1 MKKSDKRRLI
11 GELVTATAVITPGP
25 TGRRARN
32 IVIMLAC
39 NVALVMTGYGII
51 MPIFAR
57 RLGTF
62 GSGVE
67 SLGLM
72 IAGFALAQLIL
83 APVAG
88 SLADRYGRRPLVL
101 IALAG
106 YAILNFTFI
115 FAAGTGLFICL
126 RTLQGAVTAGLLPAA
141 QSIVG
146 DIIPENK
153 RAQSLGIVMA
163 GFAFGHVFGP
173 VVGGL
178 LYDAWGFVAPFAVS
192 AGAAALAFI
201 LSGIMIPETRSS
213 AARRIVREQ
222 ARPHGEKA
230 SFLSTLPG
238 PILIFSTLLCIQ
250 FVLVFSFVFTEPILV
265 FYAYDKLSFTT
276 SQFGLLVG
284 VYGLTMVLG
293 QSLLGNLS
301 DIWGRKPI
309 IMVGLIIMSVFFT
322 ELMYL
327 THFSHLFLAAAS
339 GGLGNAL
346 VVSSQAAF
354 TMDIADERH
363 RSQIMGIQASFGAA
377 GGVAGP
383 LLAGPLSKQIAAPTI
398 FMIPA
403 IVCTVAAL
411 LALSIFKDKRH
422 ILMDQENAYTYLVSE
437 RSQVAAASLR
447 TLVISARMTRKS
459 GSR

>member
-1 MKKSDKRRLI
+1 MRKSDKRRLI

-32 IVIMLAC
+32 IVTILAC

-57 RLGTF
+57 RLGAF

-72 IAGFALAQLIL
+72 IAGFALAQLVL

-88 SLADRYGRRPLVL
+88 SLADRYGRRPIVL
-101 IALAG
+101 FALGG
-106 YAILNFTFI
+106 YAILNFSFI
-115 FAAGTGLFICL
+115 FAAGAGLFISL
-126 RTLQGAVTAGLLPAA
+126 RTLQGAVTAGLLPAS

-192 AGAAALAFI
+192 AGTATLAFI
-201 LSGIMIPETRSS
+201 LSGIMIPETRSVP
-213 AARRIVREQ
+213 ARRSVPEQ
-222 ARPHGEKA
+222 AGQHGEKA

-238 PILIFSTLLCIQ
+238 PRLIFLALLLIQ
-250 FVLVFSFVFTEPILV
+250 FVLVFAFSFAEPILV
-265 FYAYDKLSFTT
+265 FFAYDKLSFTT

-284 VYGLTMVLG
+284 VYGLAMVLG

-309 IMVGLIIMSVFFT
+309 IMIGLIIMAVFFT

-327 THFSHLFLAAAS
+327 TRFSYLFLAAAC
-339 GGLGNAL
+339 GGFGNAL

-354 TMDIADERH
+354 TMDIAAERH
-363 RSQIMGIQASFGAA
+363 RSRIMGIQGSFGAA

-383 LLAGPLSKQIAAPTI
+383 LLVGPLSKQIAAPTI

-403 IVCTVAAL
+403 IVCTAAAM
-411 LALSIFKDKRH
+411 LALTIFKDKRH
-422 ILMDQENAYTYLVSE
+422 IIMDQENAYIYLVSE

-447 TLVISARMTRKS
+447 TLVISARMVRKL